1 MSSHSPGNSAHIG
14 SVLVGCTEKSLPS
27 FAGARMFSDRVAH
40 VGNVT
45 SHSAILEMNST
56 EPDRNECLFR
66 HVQMLFIKSLS
77 VGKQV
82 DGYEDVEFNHQCS
95 CCL

>member
-66 HVQMLFIKSLS
+66 HVQ
-77 VGKQV
+77 VH
-82 DGYEDVEFNHQCS
+82 DV
-95 CCL
+95 LLVM

>member
-1 MSSHSPGNSAHIG
+1 MFLLARS
-14 SVLVGCTEKSLPS
+14 TT
-27 FAGARMFSDRVAH
+27 GARMFSDRVAH

-66 HVQMLFIKSLS
+66 HVQMLLS
-77 VGKQV
+77 NRCRGKQV
-82 DGYEDVEFNHQCS
+82 A
-95 CCL
+95 LRRR